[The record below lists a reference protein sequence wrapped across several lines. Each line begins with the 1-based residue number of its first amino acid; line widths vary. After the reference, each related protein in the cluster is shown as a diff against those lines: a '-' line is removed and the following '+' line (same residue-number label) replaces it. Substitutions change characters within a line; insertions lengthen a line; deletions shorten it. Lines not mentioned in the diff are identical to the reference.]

1 MGIVDSLA
9 SSDGVIRAVSEPKV
23 SDLSENDARVNSAL
37 IAESEPRAEESREKL
52 DIAVRE
58 VATAASA
65 NSQIKSL
72 SFRVEEELSR
82 IVVAV
87 REVGSDVVIRQFPP
101 EEFITVAKH
110 IATQAPDMIDEDY
123 LKGVLFD
130 QYS

>member
-52 DIAVRE
+52 DTAVRE
-58 VATAASA
+58 VATAVSA

-72 SFRVEEELSR
+72 SFRVEEELGR